1 MIGLALRVG
10 GCGRFWSVYSIE
22 EPQPKGHEAT
32 RHAIECSPPE
42 TTNHFEHRV
51 FNFAD
56 DLWWL

>member
-1 MIGLALRVG
+1 
-10 GCGRFWSVYSIE
+10 VYSIE